1 MKQTLKYIYGIVYE
15 NMKFAEA
22 KHSIVLTFSG
32 AVTAFATTFLG
43 GGNAQ
48 ILFAIS
54 SIIFSLIAILYS
66 FVALVA
72 RRVKIKNKKTKDTD
86 NLVFYKDIMKYDEK
100 SFVDRIKKKYDF
112 TKVYKADE
120 MDYDLAKDII
130 ATSKLAY
137 IKFLYFN
144 FAVLFLIASIVSIIL
159 TVLIRG
165 GVLAW

>member
-22 KHSIVLTFSG
+22 KHNIVLTFSG
-32 AVTAFATTFLG
+32 AVTAFATTFFS
-43 GGNAQ
+43 NNSVQ
-48 ILFAIS
+48 NIVAIA
-54 SIIFSLIAILYS
+54 SIIFSLIAISYS

-72 RRVKIKNKKTKDTD
+72 RRVRIKKRRISDSD
-86 NLVFYKDIMKYDEK
+86 NLVFYKDLMSYDAESLVAK
-100 SFVDRIKKKYDF
+100 IKKEYDF
-112 TKVYKADE
+112 TKIYKPDK

-144 FAVLFLIASIVSIIL
+144 FAVLFLFSSIVCIIL

-165 GVLAW
+165 GII